1 MAADQAFGFAC
12 RFEIAQAGK
21 SLKLT
26 SLRRLPQLNACKAKS
41 PERSAQRLPRSER
54 ETRAGTVSCASP
66 GCAKAASYFRG
77 FLEPRRM
84 TEKALTAVVQ
94 EAFVQGVSTR
104 SVDDLAQVMA

>member
-12 RFEIAQAGK
+12 RFEIAQASK

-41 PERSAQRLPRSER
+41 QERLAQRNGYRDRSWETCRHCRAAHPRAAQRLLLPGLS
-54 ETRAGTVSCASP
+54 RA
-66 GCAKAASYFRG
+66 AADG
-77 FLEPRRM
+77 
-84 TEKALTAVVQ
+84 ALTAVVQ
-94 EAFVQGVSTR
+94 DPYVQGVSTR